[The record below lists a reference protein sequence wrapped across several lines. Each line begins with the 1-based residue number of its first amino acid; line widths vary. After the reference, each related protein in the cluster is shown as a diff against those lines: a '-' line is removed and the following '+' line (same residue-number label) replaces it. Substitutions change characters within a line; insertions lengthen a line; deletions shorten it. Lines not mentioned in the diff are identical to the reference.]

1 MLAGPKCSVEDEA
14 TADAHLWLTDACFLQ
29 CRRQWTQSQGMA
41 VILCMDQWQLEA
53 SLCSACASE
62 GITRMVNGA
71 GCGGSSAT
79 TRGDEEKRSGS
90 WGPK

>member
-1 MLAGPKCSVEDEA
+1 MPICGSQMPASCNVGGC
-14 TADAHLWLTDACFLQ
+14 
-29 CRRQWTQSQGMA
+29 QWTQSQGMA